1 MLVQDEIN
9 IHETNINQKSNNT
22 MSVILCMGT
31 VFIKKNQC
39 LVARIVL
46 FYTVDLLIFRS
57 LEPYPLSTMLSHIND
72 VIIVPS
78 N

>member
-31 VFIKKNQC
+31 VFIKKN
-39 LVARIVL
+39 
-46 FYTVDLLIFRS
+46 
-57 LEPYPLSTMLSHIND
+57 
-72 VIIVPS
+72 
-78 N
+78 